1 MKCVL
6 VFFLLALSASFHV
19 SARLL
24 YEADVEDPGSRNKKM
39 HAAIDQMSIKKLQKE
54 LAERGAEC
62 SKCET
67 REHYQIRLKD
77 VWDVARTTTKQQPS
91 DRDGDGPNPTGRNP
105 HRPQGSARVIK
116 DGTPEMEELLKSLR
130 KDPSWKQQEDAKFI
144 LEKEAQYEEI

>member
-1 MKCVL
+1 MKCVI
-6 VFFLLALSASFHV
+6 VFFLLALSATFHV

-24 YEADVEDPGSRNKKM
+24 HEADIEDPGSRNKKM

-62 SKCET
+62 SKCVT

-77 VWDVARTTTKQQPS
+77 VWDVARTSTTQPS
-91 DRDGDGPNPTGRNP
+91 ARDGDGPNVRKG
-105 HRPQGSARVIK
+105 PQGSARVIK

-130 KDPSWKQQEDAKFI
+130 KDPSWKQQEDAKLI